1 MESKKQKTLKK
12 LPPPADRQGEDA
24 TLHQSTTVKTSS
36 SEISFVPMP
45 DSPLPVPASP
55 EERVQQAADFLR
67 RMFRPDEW
75 LELTVAVPGS
85 GGKLRPR
92 RGKENDVVQLEPSD
106 FTEIAIEFRNTVE
119 AAADGMYVSLNP
131 CRSRDELPAASV
143 RDSDIVD
150 FRNALVE
157 CDDIP
162 MEEQLNR
169 LRGLRLPVRC
179 VVWSGGKSCHIV
191 VAIDAGP
198 DQELYKKR
206 VKVLYDYLKD
216 MGFPADPSCRNASR
230 LTRLPGAMRGEDIQ
244 YLLFNAFGYSSWD
257 DFEKARGTEAPKPDS
272 TVRRLSYSFDIETN
286 ELIERHGIPFTL
298 TRGGIPS
305 GFNQCFFAAYVFR
318 KHALLHDS
326 ATGWHEYQ
334 PTTGLWERLPDARM
348 KYVIA
353 TDILKFLRDVGC
365 FELEAKRNATLCKDV
380 LELMNWLVDDQAPVR
395 YQQRKL
401 IHVGN
406 GMVEFTET
414 GEVKLKPFSPDYRS
428 RNRIAINYDPQAE
441 CPMFLD
447 RLLAPAMTK
456 DDIDCLQLYFG
467 QCLLGVN
474 HSQTFLMLTGAAG
487 AGKSTLANIIE
498 GIIGRQNCTE
508 LRLEHMN
515 NRFEMNR
522 LIGKTLLTGKDVP
535 DHFLNTRGAQKLK
548 ALTGKD
554 TLTTEAK
561 GRNETVDIVGEFN
574 IIITSNSDLQVNV
587 AGDNE
592 AWRRRML
599 WIKYELLSDIEKI
612 DAFDEL
618 LLREEGAG
626 ILNWGIEGA
635 CRLLKNKGQIQRS
648 ENHSLRV
655 DELLQESDSA
665 AAFID
670 TCVVKATGESV
681 TSEALYTAYLDF
693 CRARDWEAKEYRN
706 ACRGFRSA
714 IEAKFHLSY
723 RHDIP
728 AGNGYVRRGY
738 AGIKIRS

>member
-1 MESKKQKTLKK
+1 MNNMNSQTLKK

-36 SEISFVPMP
+36 SDIPFVPMP
-45 DSPLPVPASP
+45 DSPLPKPAST
-55 EERVQQAADFLR
+55 EEQIQQAAAFLR
-67 RMFRPDEW
+67 QMFHPDEW
-75 LELTVAVPGS
+75 FELTPAVLGRDD
-85 GGKLRPR
+85 KLRPR
-92 RGKENDVVQLEPSD
+92 RNKKNIVQLELSD
-106 FTEIAIEFRNTVE
+106 FTEIADNFRKFVKGATN
-119 AAADGMYVSLNP
+119 GMYVSLNP

-143 RDSDIVD
+143 RDADIVD

-169 LRGLRLPVRC
+169 LCGLRLPVRC

-198 DQELYKKR
+198 DQKLYKKR
-206 VKVLYDYLKD
+206 VKVLYEYLKD
-216 MGFPADPSCRNASR
+216 MGFPADPTCKNASR
-230 LTRLPGAMRGEDIQ
+230 LTRLPGAMRGKEVQ
-244 YLLFNAFGYSSWD
+244 YLLYNAFGHSSWD
-257 DFEKARGTEAPKPDS
+257 DFEKAQGTEAPKPDS

-286 ELIERHGIPFTL
+286 ELIESYGSPFPL
-298 TRGGIPS
+298 SRGGIPS
-305 GFNQCFFAAYVFR
+305 GFNQCFFAAYVLR
-318 KHALLHDS
+318 NRALLHDQ

-334 PTTGLWERLPDARM
+334 PTTGLWERLPDTRM
-348 KYVIA
+348 QCVIA
-353 TDILKFLRDVGC
+353 TDILKFLRDNGC
-365 FELEAKRNATLCKDV
+365 DELEAKRTAKLLQDILT
-380 LELMNWLVDDQAPVR
+380 LMNGLADDPVPFR
-395 YQQRKL
+395 HQKRKL

-414 GEVKLKPFSPDYRS
+414 GEVELKPFSPDYRS
-428 RNRIAINYDPQAE
+428 RNRIAINYDPKAE
-441 CPMFLD
+441 CPRFLN
-447 RLLAPAMTK
+447 RLLAPAMTG

-474 HSQTFLMLTGAAG
+474 HSQMFLMLTGTAG
-487 AGKSTLANIIE
+487 GGKSTLVNIIE

-508 LRLEHMN
+508 LRLEHMI

-522 LIGKTLLTGKDVP
+522 LIGKTLLTAKDVP
-535 DHFLNTRGAQKLK
+535 SYFMNNKGAQKLK

-561 GRNETVDIVGEFN
+561 GSNEAVDIVGEFN
-574 IIITSNSDLQVNV
+574 VIITSNSDLQINV
-587 AGDNE
+587 DADNE

-599 WIKYELLSDIEKI
+599 WIRYECPPVAERI

-635 CRLLKNKGQIQRS
+635 RRLLKNKGLIQRS
-648 ENHSLRV
+648 ANHSLRV
-655 DELLQESDSA
+655 DELLQESDSV

-670 TCVVKATGESV
+670 TCVVRATGESV
-681 TSEALYTAYLDF
+681 TSEALYTAYLNF
-693 CRARDWEAKEYRN
+693 CRAQDWEPKEERR
-706 ACRGFRSA
+706 ARRGFRSV
-714 IEAKFHLSY
+714 INAKFQIPY
-723 RHDIP
+723 RHDISS
-728 AGNGYVRRGY
+728 GNGYVRRGY
-738 AGIKIRS
+738 VGIKIRS